1 MIKTIESEMLLHAD
15 ALKAKQME
23 AYMKDH
29 FQFYGIQAPIR
40 TQFVKPIL
48 NKFTIHSNKEL
59 FERVFEMWDKPQRE
73 WQYVAIELLNK
84 YKKQLSKDNVLEME
98 TLILSKSWWDTVDL
112 LASTHIGYLFKKYP
126 DLIDEFTE
134 KWMSSNN
141 IWLQRTCVI
150 HQLKYKMDTDTDY
163 LTSVILQLNHSNEF
177 FIQKAIGWSLR
188 QYAKYNPEWVQ
199 RFVDVN
205 PLKPLSKREA
215 LKNI

>member
-1 MIKTIESEMLLHAD
+1 MIERIESEMLRHANAD
-15 ALKAKQME
+15 KALQME
-23 AYMKDH
+23 AYMKGH
-29 FQFYGIQAPIR
+29 FQYYGIQAPIR
-40 TQFVKPIL
+40 ASFLKPIFNEFKL
-48 NKFTIHSNKEL
+48 KTNKEL
-59 FERVFEMWDKPQRE
+59 FDLVFEMWEKPQRE
-73 WQYVAIELLNK
+73 WQYVALDLLNK
-84 YKKQLSKDNVLEME
+84 YKKWLQNYNVSEIE

-112 LASTHIGYLFKKYP
+112 LASTHIGHLFKKYP
-126 DLIDEFTE
+126 DKRPVYTE

-141 IWLQRTCVI
+141 MWLQRTCLI
-150 HQLKYKMDTDTDY
+150 HQLKYKLDTDLDY
-163 LTSVILQLNHSNEF
+163 LTSTILQLNHSNEF